1 MGAAK
6 AGRPVLIVLPIARD
20 ATETLVLMAL
30 NVRVVIA
37 CIISVVRLHIIAEI
51 VIVIREN
58 LALVVRR
65 IACVKNL
72 TVLLALMIPSVQ
84 AVTAFIINAD
94 HLQPT
99 AGMITVIPEKPVRFV
114 LPIAALVKNP
124 MVRPA
129 LTPPNVREAIA

>member
-1 MGAAK
+1 MITVIPEK
-6 AGRPVLIVLPIARD
+6 PVRFVLPIA
-20 ATETLVLMAL
+20 
-30 NVRVVIA
+30 
-37 CIISVVRLHIIAEI
+37 
-51 VIVIREN
+51 
-58 LALVVRR
+58 ALV
-65 IACVKNL
+65 KNP
-72 TVLLALMIPSVQ
+72 TALLALMIPSVQ